1 MSSKYAGEERSL
13 EPLGDTGSRFYL
25 AAGVFALLSAV
36 GIGLWLLEVTGGHVA
51 NLGNWGTEGA
61 VPWGLDIGAFTLWA
75 GVGIGA
81 LVVSAAIR
89 LLRLEG
95 YKGYARIG
103 ELLVLPAF
111 LASFLHILY
120 DLGRP
125 GRVFNTFLFPQV
137 GSPLFWDI
145 VLMGG
150 LGVLGLVYLLVAGR
164 ADANGNHEGFDNGT
178 VRGLAALILVYVP
191 VIGGGFVPWLLASG
205 GNSVDWFGAV
215 QGPMFLLMGVAA
227 GLATILVVGAIL
239 RLVNGWDA
247 QFSERSLVVM
257 SAATAGVGV
266 LYIVGTAFS
275 LQSGE
280 FAPLGAAT
288 DIGSVLL
295 SSGYGTSIGI
305 LLVGGLL
312 VAAVLASQAA
322 FNWSSEGIAIVG
334 GALLLVF
341 YVGLETVLVAGGLSF
356 PELMYPDA
364 MYAPSLGEIVRT
376 IGTAGVVGLGIL
388 ILAKVLPIV
397 QSSTDTAE

>member
-1 MSSKYAGEERSL
+1 MSSKYAGDEPYL
-13 EPLGDTGSRFYL
+13 EPLGETGSRFSL

-36 GIGLWLLEVTGGHVA
+36 GIGIWLLEVNSGHIA
-51 NLGNWGTEGA
+51 HLGNWGTGGA
-61 VPWGLDIGAFTLWA
+61 VPWGLDIGAFSLWA
-75 GVGIGA
+75 GVGVGA
-81 LVVSAAIR
+81 LVVSAGIR

-103 ELLVLPAF
+103 EILVLPAF

-125 GRVFNTFLFPQV
+125 ARVFNSFLFPQV

-191 VIGGGFVPWLLASG
+191 VVGGGFVPWLMTSG
-205 GNSVDWFGAV
+205 GNSVNWFGAV
-215 QGPMFLLMGVAA
+215 QGPMFLLMGIAG
-227 GLATILVVGAIL
+227 GLATILVIGAIL

-257 SAATAGVGV
+257 SAAAGAVGI
-266 LYIVGTAFS
+266 LYLAGTAFS
-275 LQSGE
+275 LQAGA
-280 FAPLGAAT
+280 FASIGAT
-288 DIGSVLL
+288 SDIGTVLL
-295 SSGYGTSIGI
+295 SSGYGTTVGI
-305 LLVGGLL
+305 LLVVGLL

-322 FNWSSEGIAIVG
+322 FNWSSEGVAIVG
-334 GALLLVF
+334 GALLLVS

-356 PELMYPDA
+356 PELMYPEA
-364 MYAPSLGEIVRT
+364 MYAPSLGEAVRT

-397 QSSTDTAE
+397 QAHTKTAE

>member
-1 MSSKYAGEERSL
+1 M
-13 EPLGDTGSRFYL
+13 
-25 AAGVFALLSAV
+25 
-36 GIGLWLLEVTGGHVA
+36 
-51 NLGNWGTEGA
+51 
-61 VPWGLDIGAFTLWA
+61 
-75 GVGIGA
+75 
-81 LVVSAAIR
+81 VSAAIR

-125 GRVFNTFLFPQV
+125 ARVFNTFLYPQV

-150 LGVLGLVYLLVAGR
+150 LGVLGLVYLLLAGH
-164 ADANGNHEGFDNGT
+164 ADASANGFGNGT

-191 VIGGGFVPWLLASG
+191 IVGGGFVPWLMASG
-205 GNSVDWFGAV
+205 GNSVNWFGAV
-215 QGPMFLLMGVAA
+215 QGPMFLLMGVTG
-227 GLATILVVGAIL
+227 GLATILVIGAIL

-247 QFSERSLVVM
+247 QFTERSIVVI
-257 SAATAGVGV
+257 SAATGGIGI
-266 LYIVGTAFS
+266 LYLAGTAFTI
-275 LQSGE
+275 QSGA
-280 FAPLGAAT
+280 FAPIGASS

-305 LLVGGLL
+305 LLGGGLL

-322 FNWSSEGIAIVG
+322 FNWSSEGVAIVG

-356 PELMYPDA
+356 PELMYPEA
-364 MYAPSLGEIVRT
+364 MYAPSLGEIART
-376 IGTAGVVGLGIL
+376 IGTAGVVGLGVL

-397 QSSTDTAE
+397 QASMDTAE